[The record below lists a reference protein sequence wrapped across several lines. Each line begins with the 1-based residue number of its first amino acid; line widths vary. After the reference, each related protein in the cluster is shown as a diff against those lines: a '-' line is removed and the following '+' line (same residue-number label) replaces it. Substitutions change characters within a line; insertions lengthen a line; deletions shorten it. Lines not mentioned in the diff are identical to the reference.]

1 MQPRKKDGSLR
12 LIITLAF
19 LSAISIILGKFLAF
33 NLTEFMRFSL
43 ENVTVFFAAIAFG
56 PLAGAVVGIVSDTVG
71 CLLAGYILNPLI
83 TLGAALNGLV
93 AGIVYMALGNARVPL
108 KISLSVLSGHL
119 IGSVITKTLGLVI
132 YYDLPF
138 TVTML
143 WRILNYLIVGL
154 VEIILLCYLF
164 RSKLLLSNIQK
175 IKQDFKNS
183 EGESRK

>member
-12 LIITLAF
+12 LIIALAL

-43 ENVTVFFAAIAFG
+43 ENITVFFAAIAFG
-56 PLAGAVVGIVSDTVG
+56 PLAGAVVGIVADTVG

-93 AGIVYMALGNARVPL
+93 AGIVYALLGKAREPL
-108 KISLSVLSGHL
+108 KISLSVLFGHL

-132 YYDLPF
+132 YYELPF
-138 TVTML
+138 TLTAS
-143 WRILNYLIVGL
+143 WRILNYLIVGT

-164 RSKLLLSNIQK
+164 KSKLLLSNINK
-175 IKQDFKNS
+175 IKQDFKNIK
-183 EGESRK
+183 GEHHK